1 MRVPGRGSVVWIN
14 GQTLPDSEAVL
25 PLSDPVVQAGLGIFE
40 TMAVRRGLVLDL
52 PAHLARL
59 RGAAEVMSVD
69 LPLDA
74 GLAGALV
81 PVVASLPEVAWVKI
95 LASRSGLLAAFGA
108 GMDPAEE
115 GRPSSAIL
123 LDWRRSHLGPI
134 AGIKTL
140 NYAPFIL
147 GTEQA
152 MAAGADEGIWLN
164 TRGHVGEGCSSNLV
178 VVQGGKLFTAS
189 PGDGV
194 LPGIVR
200 DLALRAARDLLLPVH
215 EGKVRLKRLEQAD
228 EAFLTSSLRSVR
240 PLVRFR
246 FRPVGRGQPGP
257 ITARIARKVN
267 EMRTFSDPARWG
279 SNEEGDPSTVGTYV

>member
-1 MRVPGRGSVVWIN
+1 MRVPGSGSVVWLN
-14 GQTLPDSEAVL
+14 GRTVPEAEAFL

-40 TMAVRRGLVLDL
+40 TMAVRQGSVLDL
-52 PAHLARL
+52 QAHLARL
-59 RGAAEVMSVD
+59 KNAAAVMSVNLPHDGD
-69 LPLDA
+69 LVS
-74 GLAGALV
+74 ALV

-95 LASRSGLLAAFGA
+95 IAGRGDLLAVFGA
-108 GMDPAEE
+108 GMDQAEE
-115 GRPSSAIL
+115 GRPSAAIL

-152 MAAGADEGIWLN
+152 KEQGADEGIWLN
-164 TRGHVGEGCSSNLV
+164 TRGHLGEGCSSNLV
-178 VVQGGKLFTAS
+178 VVNRGKLFTAS
-189 PGDGV
+189 PRDGV

-200 DLALRAARDLLLPVH
+200 DLALTAAREFRIPVH

-246 FRPVGRGQPGP
+246 GRPVGTGRPGP
-257 ITARIARKVN
+257 ITVKIARKVK
-267 EMRTFSDPARWG
+267 EIRTYTNPARWDLCL
-279 SNEEGDPSTVGTYV
+279 NPGDNPLEA

>member
-1 MRVPGRGSVVWIN
+1 MRLPGKGSVVWIN
-14 GQTLPDSEAVL
+14 GQVLSRSEATL
-25 PLSDPVVQAGLGIFE
+25 PLSDPVVQAGLGLFE
-40 TMAVRRGLVLDL
+40 TMGVRQGRVMDL
-52 PAHLARL
+52 PGHLSRL
-59 RGAAEVMSVD
+59 RQAAVVMSVD
-69 LPLDA
+69 LPADEELVS
-74 GLAGALV
+74 ALS
-81 PVVASLPEVAWVKI
+81 PVVASLPPVSWVKI

-108 GMDPAEE
+108 GMEPSDE

-123 LDWRRSHLGPI
+123 LNWRLSHLGPI

-152 MAAGADEGIWLN
+152 RAEGADEGIWLN

-178 VVQGGKLFTAS
+178 VVQKGKLYTAS

-200 DLALRAARDLLLPVH
+200 DLALRAARELGLTVH

-240 PLVRFR
+240 PLIRFR
-246 FRPVGRGQPGP
+246 ARPVGNGEPGP
-257 ITARIARKVN
+257 ITRRISRKVQG
-267 EMRTFSDPARWG
+267 MRTYTDPARWDTDSSG
-279 SNEEGDPSTVGTYV
+279 AVVAERPYV

>member
-1 MRVPGRGSVVWIN
+1 MRVPGKGSVVWIN
-14 GQTLPDSEAVL
+14 GRTVPESEAAL
-25 PLSDPVVQAGLGIFE
+25 PLADPAVQAGLGLFE
-40 TMAVRRGLVLDL
+40 TMAVRNGRVLDL
-52 PAHLARL
+52 PAHFNRL
-59 RGAAEVMSVD
+59 RQAAAVMSVE
-69 LPLDA
+69 LETDA
-74 GLAGALV
+74 ALAAAMV
-81 PVVASLPEVAWVKI
+81 PVVRSLPEFAWVKI
-95 LASRSGLLAAFGA
+95 LASRSGLLAVFGA

-140 NYAPFIL
+140 NYAPFVL

-152 MAAGADEGIWLN
+152 RAAGADEGIWLN

-178 VVQGGKLFTAS
+178 IVQSGKLFTAS

-200 DLALRAARDLLLPVH
+200 DLALRAARDLGLPVH

-228 EAFLTSSLRSVR
+228 EAFLTSSLRAVR
-240 PLVRFR
+240 PLVRYR
-246 FRPVGRGQPGP
+246 ARPVGSGEPGP
-257 ITARIARKVN
+257 WTLRIAAKVR
-267 EMRTFSDPARWG
+267 EMRTFIDPADWNPAG
-279 SNEEGDPSTVGTYV
+279 QGVPSAGETYV

>member
-1 MRVPGRGSVVWIN
+1 MRVPGSGSVVWFN
-14 GQTLPDSEAVL
+14 GRTVPEAEAVL

-40 TMAVRRGLVLDL
+40 TMAVRRGSVLDL
-52 PAHLARL
+52 AAHLARL
-59 RGAAEVMSVD
+59 KHAATVLSVN
-69 LPLDA
+69 LPLD
-74 GLAGALV
+74 GELAGALAA
-81 PVVASLPEVAWVKI
+81 VVASLPEVAWVKI
-95 LASRSGLLAAFGA
+95 IAGRGGLLAVFGA

-147 GTEQA
+147 GIEQA
-152 MAAGADEGIWLN
+152 RKEGADEGIWLN
-164 TRGHVGEGCSSNLV
+164 TRGHLGEGCSSNLV
-178 VVQGGKLFTAS
+178 VVRRGKLFTAS

-200 DLALRAARDLLLPVH
+200 DLALRAAREFRLPVH
-215 EGKVRLKRLEQAD
+215 EGKIRLKRLEQAD
-228 EAFLTSSLRSVR
+228 EAFLTSSLRSIR

-246 FRPVGRGQPGP
+246 GRPVGTGRPGP
-257 ITARIARKVN
+257 ITIRIARKVK
-267 EMRTFSDPARWG
+267 EMRTYTNPARWDLCSEQG
-279 SNEEGDPSTVGTYV
+279 SNPLEA

>member
-1 MRVPGRGSVVWIN
+1 MP
-14 GQTLPDSEAVL
+14 TSEAAL
-25 PLSDPVVQAGLGIFE
+25 PLSDPAVQAGLGIFE
-40 TMAVRRGLVLDL
+40 TMAVRSGRVLDL
-52 PAHLARL
+52 SAHLARL
-59 RGAAEVMSVD
+59 RAAAVVISVD
-69 LPLDA
+69 LPPDA
-74 GLAGALV
+74 DLAGALV
-81 PVVASLPEVAWVKI
+81 PVVASLAKVAWVKI
-95 LASRSGLLAAFGA
+95 LASRSGLLAVFGA

-115 GRPSSAIL
+115 SAPSSAIL

-152 MAAGADEGIWLN
+152 RAQGADEGIWLN

-200 DLALRAARDLLLPVH
+200 DLALSAARDLRLPVH

-228 EAFLTSSLRSVR
+228 EAFLTSSLRSIR

-246 FRPVGRGQPGP
+246 HRPVGTGQPGP
-257 ITARIARKVN
+257 ITARISGKVG
-267 EMRTFSDPARWG
+267 EMRTYTDPARWEPG
-279 SNEEGDPSTVGTYV
+279 PEG